1 MSHKLNT
8 FQRVRDLKGW
18 HAVAFATTLVQ
29 RMQPNFALF
38 CETAKFDDEDQFNKS
53 LAALWQWLTP
63 NSGKVNFA
71 LQLDK
76 VEQVTPDATDFDY
89 YGVYPA
95 IDAAISLAST
105 ISLVMNDEP
114 QGAVIVSK
122 LSQGGV
128 ESFVEMTAETPL
140 QGEAL
145 RDHPLMTWEVAFQN
159 ELIDLLATLKA
170 SAQSVKELKSLA
182 LDEGISNIGIEC

>member
-1 MSHKLNT
+1 MSHKLTT
-8 FQRVRDLKGW
+8 FQRVRELKGW

-29 RMQPNFALF
+29 RMQPNFQLF
-38 CETAKFDDEDQFNKS
+38 CETANFDDQEQFTKS

-63 NSGKVNFA
+63 NSGKINLAVH
-71 LQLDK
+71 LDK
-76 VEQVTPDATDFDY
+76 VEDVTPDATDFDY

-122 LSQGGV
+122 LSQGTV
-128 ESFVEMTAETPL
+128 EAFVEMTSEQALEK
-140 QGEAL
+140 EAL
-145 RDHPLMTWEVAFQN
+145 RTHPLMAWEVAFQN
-159 ELIDLLATLKA
+159 ELIDLLETLKA
-170 SAQSVKELKSLA
+170 SPQSVKQLKA
-182 LDEGISNIGIEC
+182 FAMEEGISNIGIES